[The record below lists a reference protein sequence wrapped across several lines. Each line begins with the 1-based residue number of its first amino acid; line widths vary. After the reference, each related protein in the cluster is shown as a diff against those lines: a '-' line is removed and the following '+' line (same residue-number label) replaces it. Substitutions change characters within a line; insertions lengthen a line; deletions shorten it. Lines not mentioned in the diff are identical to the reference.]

1 LAIGDIL
8 DNRVKVTTANT
19 FAESVTGLRP
29 KDEDFIISTSFE
41 REDGFLFCYSLLDGM
56 GGGTSGEKA
65 SENAGLA
72 FTEVVEYISRGFT
85 QDTIFEQRKQ
95 SWDLC
100 VQLANKS
107 VEYVGI
113 VEGGKSGSTLT
124 SLIVFKSKDGTVAW
138 SDLVHVGDS
147 RMYYST
153 ANGWNLLSED
163 HSMTGEMVRAGYIKL
178 HEVES
183 THGSN
188 VLTMSLGSENECK
201 PQIQEISLTKDCIV
215 IICCDGVWG
224 PLHTENGLEVP
235 SLVEGINNIPVLM
248 VQNALDRGSTDNC
261 SLLIAKL

>member
-1 LAIGDIL
+1 MAVGDNL
-8 DNRVKVTTANT
+8 EDRVLVTTPNT

-29 KDEDFIISTSFE
+29 KDEDFIISTSYE
-41 REDGFLFCYSLLDGM
+41 REDGVLFCYSLLDGM

-65 SENAGLA
+65 SENAGHA
-72 FTEVVEYISRGFT
+72 FAEVIEYISRDFT
-85 QDTIFEQRKQ
+85 TATLFDQRKK

-124 SLIVFKSKDGTVAW
+124 ALLVFKSKDGAVAW

-163 HSMTGEMVRAGYIKL
+163 HSMTGEMVRAGYIQL

-188 VLTMSLGSENECK
+188 VLTMSLGSDNECK
-201 PQIQEISLTKDCIV
+201 PQIQEISLSKDCLV

-224 PLHTENGLEVP
+224 PLHNEHGLEVP
-235 SLVEGINNIPVLM
+235 ALAEGISNIPRLM
-248 VQNALDRGSTDNC
+248 IKDALDRGSTDNC
-261 SLLIAKL
+261 SLLIATL